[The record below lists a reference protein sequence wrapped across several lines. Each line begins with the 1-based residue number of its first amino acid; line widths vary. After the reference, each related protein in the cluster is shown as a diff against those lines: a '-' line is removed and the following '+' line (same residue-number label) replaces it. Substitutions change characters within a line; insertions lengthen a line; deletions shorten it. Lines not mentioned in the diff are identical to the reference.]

1 MSRHTHPNP
10 NNPPGSAAGAVSAR
24 RKGWRFRVLVAA
36 IIASLPVTG
45 CRRPADKTDAGSDAA
60 SIGGAGLNV
69 LLISV
74 DTTRADHLGCYGH
87 PARHTPNID
96 RVAAEGTRFAQCV
109 ASTPVTLPSH
119 ATMLTG
125 SYPFVHGVRDNGTFR
140 LESANVTLAEIFRT
154 AGYVTHAEVASTV
167 MDGKYG
173 LDQGFDTYGEV
184 QRQAPPV
191 LDEKTDAKL
200 PLIEHMERKADDVT
214 RSGIAF
220 LEKNRGRPFFLFL
233 HYYDPHRAYTAPE
246 RFLRRYANG
255 YLAEIAF
262 FDEQFGL
269 LMESL
274 RTCGLAERTLV
285 VLTSDHGEGLG
296 QHGEATHTFFVYD
309 TTQMVPLILWCPG
322 HVPAGQVVP
331 SQVRLVDIAPTLV
344 SFARLGPAPQMQ
356 GLDLLPLVADPR
368 KEVQLAC
375 YGETLCPALSF
386 GYAPLRFLRVEGWK
400 YIHAPRPELY
410 HVAADPHELADLAAK
425 EPGRVQAMREE
436 LRSIIERSPPPPA
449 GRVSHMTADPAE
461 MEKLRALGYVG
472 AGASEGREEE
482 LAEGSELD
490 HFEPQGANPR
500 DHMESIELLCDGIG
514 ALYGGNFV
522 EAENVFRKLLALEPD
537 NPRVLRDLG
546 DALTGQ
552 DRLEDALGAYQASLQ
567 QAPDDDQT
575 LGRIARL
582 QAVRGE
588 FEEAEAHYRQ
598 VIVAAPDQYGPHLG
612 LAEVLSEQ
620 QRFDEAYIEYEAAA
634 ALAPDVAEV
643 FLKWGMAC
651 QLAGRSEEAIDK
663 LQRACGLNEAE
674 IRYPIHLAQVLRESG
689 RLPEAI
695 TTMSA
700 IAAGH
705 PDDPL
710 VHRCLSEWLTESG
723 EHIKATI
730 HYQRAAELQP
740 DIPQAWFNFALNLV
754 QTGRSPEAVD
764 AFRKAV
770 GLQPDYLRAWTELAT
785 TLTRTGQDAEA
796 LDAWQNVLRISPE
809 TGSAYLVSAQLMARL
824 GHAEKHVVD
833 LLRRGHEQVPDDMP
847 INNMLSWV
855 LATTPD
861 GSLQDGVEAVRMAE
875 RALQLAGDDPHVLDT
890 LAAAYAAAG
899 RFEDAVNAVDRALN
913 LAQARSLS
921 QLESA
926 LRDRRDLYIAGRPY
940 RRPPPANAVKSP

>member
-1 MSRHTHPNP
+1 MSRHTYPNP
-10 NNPPGSAAGAVSAR
+10 KNPPGSAAGAVSSR
-24 RKGWRFRVLVAA
+24 RKCWRFRVLVAA
-36 IIASLPVTG
+36 IIASLLVTG
-45 CRRPADKTDAGSDAA
+45 CRRSADKTDASSDAA

-96 RVAAEGTRFAQCV
+96 RLAAEGTRFAQCV

-125 SYPFVHGVRDNGTFR
+125 SYPFVHGVRDNGLFR
-140 LESANVTLAEIFRT
+140 LEGANVTLAEIFRA
-154 AGYVTHAEVASTV
+154 AGYVTHAEVASKV
-167 MDGKYG
+167 MDSKYG

-184 QRQAPPV
+184 QAHAPSV

-200 PLIEHMERKADDVT
+200 PLIEYMERKADDVT

-220 LEKNRGRPFFLFL
+220 LEKNRDRPFFLFL

-322 HVPAGQVVP
+322 HVPAGRVVP
-331 SQVRLVDIAPTLV
+331 WQVRLIDIAPTLV
-344 SFARLGPAPQMQ
+344 SFARLEPTRQMQ
-356 GLDLLPLVADPR
+356 GRDLLPLVADPR

-375 YGETLCPALSF
+375 YGDTLCPALSF
-386 GYAPLRFLRVEGWK
+386 GYAPLRFLRVDGWK

-410 HVAADPHELADLAAK
+410 HVAADPNELSDLVAK
-425 EPGRVQAMREE
+425 EPARVQAMREE

-449 GRVSHMTADPAE
+449 GRVSHMAADPAE

-472 AGASEGREEE
+472 AGVSGGREEQ

-490 HFEPQGANPR
+490 HFEPRGANPR
-500 DHMESIELLCDGIG
+500 DHMESIELLCEGIG
-514 ALYGGNFV
+514 VLYGGNFV
-522 EAENVFRKLLALEPD
+522 EAEGIFRKLLALEPD

-552 DRLEDALGAYQASLQ
+552 DRLEDALEAYQASMER
-567 QAPDDDQT
+567 APDDDQT
-575 LGRIARL
+575 LGRVARL

-588 FEEAEAHYRQ
+588 FAEAESLYRR
-598 VIVAAPDQYGPHLG
+598 VIGATPDQYGPHLG

-620 QRFDEAYIEYEAAA
+620 KRFEEAFIEYEAAA
-634 ALAPDVAEV
+634 VLAPNVADV

-651 QLAGRSEEAIDK
+651 QLAGRPKDAVDK
-663 LQRACGLNEAE
+663 LQRACGLNESD
-674 IRYPIHLAQVLRESG
+674 IRYPIYLAQVLRESG

-695 TTMSA
+695 RTMSA

-710 VHRCLSEWLTESG
+710 IHRYLSEWLTESG
-723 EHIKATI
+723 EHAQAAV
-730 HYQRAAELQP
+730 HYQRAAELQS
-740 DIPQAWFNFALNLV
+740 DIPQAWFNYGLNLV
-754 QTGRSPEAVD
+754 QVGRSTEAVE

-770 GLQPDYLRAWTELAT
+770 GLDPDYLRASMELAT
-785 TLTRTGQDAEA
+785 LLTRTGQDAEA
-796 LDAWQNVLRISPE
+796 LDAWQIVLRIAPE

-833 LLRRGHEQVPDDMP
+833 LLRRGQDKVPDDMP
-847 INNMLSWV
+847 IHNMLSWV

-861 GSLQDGVEAVRMAE
+861 GSLQDGVEAVRTAE

-899 RFEDAVNAVDRALN
+899 RFEDAVDAADRALN
-913 LAQARSLS
+913 LAKARSLT

-940 RRPPPANAVKSP
+940 RRPPPEEPVKNP

>member
-1 MSRHTHPNP
+1 MEAFSCCAERC
-10 NNPPGSAAGAVSAR
+10 
-24 RKGWRFRVLVAA
+24 RFRILLVAV
-36 IIASLPVTG
+36 IASLLVTG
-45 CRRPADKTDAGSDAA
+45 CSRSAEKTDANNTPA

-140 LESANVTLAEIFRT
+140 LESANATVAEIFHA

-173 LDQGFDTYGEV
+173 LDQGFDTYADV
-184 QRQAPPV
+184 QPQAPPV
-191 LDEKTDAKL
+191 LDEKSDAKL
-200 PLIEHMERKADDVT
+200 PLIEYMERKADDIT

-220 LEKNRGRPFFLFL
+220 LEQNKDRPFFLFL

-246 RFLRRYANG
+246 QFLRRYANG

-274 RTCGLAERTLV
+274 RKNGLAERTLV
-285 VLTSDHGEGLG
+285 ALTSDHGEGLG

-309 TTQMVPLILWCPG
+309 TTQMVPLILWCPE
-322 HVPAGQVVP
+322 HVPAGCVVP
-331 SQVRLVDIAPTLV
+331 SQVRLIDIAPTLV
-344 SFARLGPAPQMQ
+344 SFARLGPTPQMQ
-356 GLDLLPLVADPR
+356 GRDLLPLVADPK
-368 KEVQLAC
+368 KEVQWAC
-375 YGETLCPALSF
+375 YGDTLCPALSF
-386 GYAPLRFLRVEGWK
+386 GYAPLRFLRVGGWK

-410 HVAADPHELADLAAK
+410 HVAADPHELSDLAAK
-425 EPGRVQAMREE
+425 EPARVQAMREE
-436 LRSIIERSPPPPA
+436 LRSIIEHSPPPPA
-449 GRVSHMTADPAE
+449 GRVSHMAADPAE

-472 AGASEGREEE
+472 AGASEGRQEE

-500 DHMESIELLCDGIG
+500 DRMESIELLCEGIG

-522 EAENVFRKLLALEPD
+522 EAEGIFRRLLALEPD
-537 NPRVLRDLG
+537 NARVLRDLG
-546 DALTGQ
+546 DALVGQ
-552 DRLEDALGAYQASLQ
+552 EKLDDALEAYQASLEGS
-567 QAPDDDQT
+567 PDDDQT
-575 LGRIARL
+575 LARVARL

-588 FEEAEAHYRQ
+588 FEEAESYYRR
-598 VIVAAPDQYGPHLG
+598 VIGSTPDQYKPHLG
-612 LAEVLSEQ
+612 LAEVLSEEK
-620 QRFDEAYIEYEAAA
+620 RFDEAFIEYEAAA
-634 ALAPDVAEV
+634 ALAPEVADV

-651 QLAGRSEEAIDK
+651 QLAGRSEEAINK
-663 LQRACGLNEAE
+663 LQKACRLDESE
-674 IRYPIHLAQVLRESG
+674 TRYPIYLAQVLREAG
-689 RLPEAI
+689 RLPDAI
-695 TTMSA
+695 QTMSTLA
-700 IAAGH
+700 TGH

-710 VHRCLSEWLTESG
+710 VHRRLGEWLTESG
-723 EHIKATI
+723 EHARAAV
-730 HYQRAAELQP
+730 HYRRAAELQS
-740 DIPQAWFNFALNLV
+740 DIPQAWFNYGLNLV
-754 QTGRSPEAVD
+754 QIGRAAEAVE

-770 GLQPDYLRAWTELAT
+770 GLDPDYLRAWTELAT
-785 TLTRTGQDAEA
+785 LLTRTGRDAEA
-796 LDAWQNVLRISPE
+796 LDAWQNVLRIAPE
-809 TGSAYLVSAQLMARL
+809 TGSAYLASAQLMARL
-824 GHAEKHVVD
+824 GHPEKHVVE
-833 LLRRGHEQVPDDMP
+833 LLRRGNQQVPDDMP

-861 GSLQDGVEAVRMAE
+861 DSLWDGAEAVRTAE

-899 RFEDAVNAVDRALN
+899 RFEDAVAATDRALN
-913 LAQARSLS
+913 LAQARSLPH
-921 QLESA
+921 LASA
-926 LRDRRDLYIAGRPY
+926 LQDRRALYAAGRPY
-940 RRPPPANAVKSP
+940 RRPPPAGPVREP